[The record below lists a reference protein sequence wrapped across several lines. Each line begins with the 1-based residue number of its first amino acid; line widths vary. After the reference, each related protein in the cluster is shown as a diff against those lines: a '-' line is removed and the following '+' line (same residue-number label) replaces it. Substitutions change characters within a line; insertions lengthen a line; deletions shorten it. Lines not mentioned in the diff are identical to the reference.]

1 MDDSGN
7 CLGSGHSGQLLPRRW
22 CAAEAEC
29 TQPPLVGSALPSVV
43 GTLPSTTSSARPKG
57 ILLGTGRLEGPHIKS
72 PGSWGPLQ
80 SPLPFLA

>member
-22 CAAEAEC
+22 CAAV
-29 TQPPLVGSALPSVV
+29 VGSALPSAV
-43 GTLPSTTSSARPKG
+43 GTLPSTASSARPKG